1 MLFYNAAG
9 MQVTDDMHTHNCI
22 NTIQKLCF
30 CYILFFLFFGRENA
44 VNAFLQKL
52 LDDIVFIGLLLEYL
66 FQTCTSQSW
75 EYFELYTVE
84 TRMAI
89 FICSIYVKYYGNAVC
104 VFLKYHCQ

>member
-30 CYILFFLFFGRENA
+30 CYILFFLFFGGGIA

-52 LDDIVFIGLLLEYL
+52 LDDIVLVFY
-66 FQTCTSQSW
+66 W
-75 EYFELYTVE
+75 N
-84 TRMAI
+84 
-89 FICSIYVKYYGNAVC
+89 ICFRHAHHNLGSISSST
-104 VFLKYHCQ
+104 Q